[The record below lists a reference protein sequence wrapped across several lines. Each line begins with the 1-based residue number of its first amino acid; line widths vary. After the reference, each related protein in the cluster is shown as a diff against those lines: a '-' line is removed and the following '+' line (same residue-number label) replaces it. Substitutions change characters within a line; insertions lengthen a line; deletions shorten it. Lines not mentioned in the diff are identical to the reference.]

1 MGGAVRKF
9 KFYNEWKYIYSQYFH
24 LNNRAESIVDGNVY
38 AKNVYVGKSA
48 NSFLSTE
55 NRATFNKNVI
65 VNNDLALNATNS
77 PIEKSLWY

>member
-1 MGGAVRKF
+1 M
-9 KFYNEWKYIYSQYFH
+9 EIYTANTFH

-55 NRATFNKNVI
+55 NRAALIKYC
-65 VNNDLALNATNS
+65 VNNDLALNATIA
-77 PIEKSLWY
+77 PY